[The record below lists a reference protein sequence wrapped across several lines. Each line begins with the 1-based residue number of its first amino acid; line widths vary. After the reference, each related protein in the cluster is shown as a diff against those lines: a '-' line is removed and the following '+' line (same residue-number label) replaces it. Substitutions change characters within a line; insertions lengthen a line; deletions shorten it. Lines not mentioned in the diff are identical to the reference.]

1 MYRGSIRNMSPKTAV
16 SLLTRLKS
24 TAIHDIINIQNSE
37 VRYIFQLPPIN
48 YLKDDKTN

>member
-1 MYRGSIRNMSPKTAV
+1 MYRGNIRNMYPKTAV

-24 TAIHDIINIQNSE
+24 TAIHDIINIQNPE